1 MHLHLH
7 FSYLYWTAKQ
17 CMLGHDS
24 LLVLACVSISFIAK
38 DVSLQQFMYT
48 FFSEWSLVS
57 ALLHSPSMKITKLWS
72 WSQISVW
79 RTCCVLQRWLQGV
92 LCLTSF
98 GSYRLQVGLIICNHF
113 NWSSFKKIKFQQ
125 PIFLLQLLSLP
136 LYLSFWYFNVMP
148 LFNNCVY
155 LQKTGHLWEQIS
167 IHCGRNFWSPLK
179 VICNLR

>member
-17 CMLGHDS
+17 CMLSHDS

-48 FFSEWSLVS
+48 FFFRMISGICFTAFTEYEN
-57 ALLHSPSMKITKLWS
+57 TKLWS

-98 GSYRLQVGLIICNHF
+98 GSHRLQVGLIICNHF
-113 NWSSFKKIKFQQ
+113 NRSSFKKIKFRQ

>member
-1 MHLHLH
+1 MISGIC
-7 FSYLYWTAKQ
+7 FTAFTEYEKY
-17 CMLGHDS
+17 
-24 LLVLACVSISFIAK
+24 K
-38 DVSLQQFMYT
+38 
-48 FFSEWSLVS
+48 
-57 ALLHSPSMKITKLWS
+57 ALIMITNLNS
-72 WSQISVW
+72 
-79 RTCCVLQRWLQGV
+79 VLQRWLQGV

-113 NWSSFKKIKFQQ
+113 NRSSFKKIKFRQ

-179 VICNLR
+179 VICNLRQLNHSWPCAFRIVNFEVF